1 MRSQYNPILILSAYQ
16 VSETQATNSKNHI
29 VLGNSFKSAG
39 VKFRYCTGVYKGTK
53 EPSFMIDNNPDNL
66 EVAIKIA
73 QQFDQESILQMDNEG
88 KAQLIFLKNR
98 PKKTLGFINVS
109 NIEPEGDYTYVND
122 TQEYVTFK

>member
-1 MRSQYNPILILSAYQ
+1 MKSQYKPILILSAYQ
-16 VSETQATNSKNHI
+16 ISETQATNSKNHLL
-29 VLGNSFKSAG
+29 LGTSFKSAG
-39 VKFRYCTGVYKGTK
+39 VKFRHCTGVCKGAK
-53 EPSFMIDNNPDNL
+53 EPSFIIDNNPDNL

-88 KAQLIFLKNR
+88 RAQLIFLKNR
-98 PKKTLGFINVS
+98 PKKVLGFISVS